1 LHPLDREAILASVQ
15 KTGKTVIIHEDNLT
29 GGLGGEIAAIIAQEA
44 FEWLDGPIVRVAG
57 PDVPG
62 VPFSRPMEHFVMP
75 NATAIAGAIRDLA
88 AY

>member
-1 LHPLDREAILASVQ
+1 MLSQAKSGQNPQ
-15 KTGKTVIIHEDNLT
+15 FTVA
-29 GGLGGEIAAIIAQEA
+29 EIAAIVAQEA

-62 VPFSRPMEHFVMP
+62 VPFSRPLEKFVMP
-75 NATAIAGAIRDLA
+75 DAAKIEAAIRNLA